1 MSNKPSSFE
10 RGWRILEYLRR
21 NTDAEHPV
29 RNLRALEADCEKSE
43 RAMLAYISREKKDT
57 FKDTVWNVANALNS
71 DVNGSVLPQD
81 QWRVVYGAYLNQYGV
96 TDQEVDDDPD
106 WPEDEEDGRAKGAKP
121 RKRRVSPVV
130 EGLYYQ
136 HAFSYQEID
145 EIIESIMS
153 SQPVD
158 TGETNRL
165 VRKIERNLT
174 TKFYPRGPR
183 SVCKVRETIPV
194 NWDRLRENLLIIQQ
208 AIDKGVKISF
218 RFNGYDR
225 DRNLVPVRKERDVVS
240 PYYCVA
246 YGGRYYLLAC
256 QEKERETG
264 PERRMSIW
272 RVDLMTEMA
281 FLKPEE
287 KALAPEEVENLPRNW
302 DGTFPFHHL
311 NMSFD
316 KPVDITLRIVN
327 PWYGQDGGTW
337 TNYTFLMDWF
347 GGFFDYERTETE
359 PPYGDIV
366 RVTCSPWGMVNW
378 ALQYSDRV
386 EVLEPQSVREQVA
399 EKIRALNEKYGMM
412 ERMWESIH
420 KE

>member
-71 DVNGSVLPQD
+71 DVDGSVLPQD

-96 TDQEVDDDPD
+96 TDQEADDDPD
-106 WPEDEEDGRAKGAKP
+106 WPEDEEGGRATGATP

-153 SQPVD
+153 SQSVD
-158 TGETNRL
+158 TRETNRL

-174 TKFYPRGPR
+174 TKFYPGGPR
-183 SVCKVRETIPV
+183 SICKVWETIPV

-225 DRNLVPVRKERDVVS
+225 DRNLVPVRPEKDIVS

-246 YGGRYYLLAC
+246 DRGRYYLLAC
-256 QEKERETG
+256 KDGKTAV
-264 PERRMSIW
+264 SIW
-272 RVDLMTEMA
+272 RIDLMRE
-281 FLKPEE
+281 LERLGPSNRV
-287 KALAPEEVENLPRNW
+287 LAKEEVEGLPPEW
-302 DGTFPFHHL
+302 DEKFPLSHL
-311 NMSFD
+311 GMSFD
-316 KPVDITLRIVN
+316 RPISIKLRIVN
-327 PWYGQDGGTW
+327 PWRDKDGGTW
-337 TNYTFLMDWF
+337 TNYTFLVDWF
-347 GGFFDYERTETE
+347 GDSFEYEQTETE

-386 EVLEPQSVREQVA
+386 EVLEPQSVRERVA
-399 EKIRALNEKYGMM
+399 EKIKTLNQKYGVEM
-412 ERMWESIH
+412 
-420 KE
+420 